1 MIVSLKSR
9 CEADKQLNW
18 RDGSI
23 FLRHGEHF
31 ANIYALLNHEI
42 LSVVSSQ
49 GHQSE
54 MLKGD
59 TTSHYNGVARTVR
72 SGIALGDRM
81 LPFAVTP
88 KGIFIHIPKGVK
100 VSRMTE

>member
-9 CEADKQLNW
+9 SETDRILNW
-18 RDGSI
+18 KDGSVFLRDGQN
-23 FLRHGEHF
+23 F
-31 ANIYALLNHEI
+31 ANIYALSYNEN

-49 GHQSE
+49 GDNSTI
-54 MLKGD
+54 LKGD

-88 KGIFIHIPKGVK
+88 KGIFIHIPKGVT
-100 VSRMTE
+100 VCSPTI